1 MIDPGIDVEG
11 KTFEEVTAA
20 YMAQGL
26 SRAEAEV
33 YAAALLGSGP
43 RFPVD

>member
-1 MIDPGIDVEG
+1 MIDPGIDVDG
-11 KTFEEVTAA
+11 KASEEVIAA
-20 YMAQGL
+20 YMTQGL